1 MVYHLGS
8 IQLSHYLCNN
18 AQGARLAMLLCKK
31 NNTFFDSENFL
42 NLLNTVNI
50 LKGARIKGQLVE
62 SFAEKSDMI

>member
-1 MVYHLGS
+1 
-8 IQLSHYLCNN
+8 
-18 AQGARLAMLLCKK
+18 MLLCKK